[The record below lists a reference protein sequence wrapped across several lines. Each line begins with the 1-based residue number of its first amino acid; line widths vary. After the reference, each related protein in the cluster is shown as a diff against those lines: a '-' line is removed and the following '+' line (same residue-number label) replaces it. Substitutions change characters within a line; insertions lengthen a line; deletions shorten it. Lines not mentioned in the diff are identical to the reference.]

1 MDHDRSTGEGVG
13 PQEYTLIKM
22 KVLEP
27 YPCKLRLVFYSNYV
41 YVVILNESPS
51 KKQ

>member
-22 KVLEP
+22 KIVTQLP
-27 YPCKLRLVFYSNYV
+27 KKL
-41 YVVILNESPS
+41 
-51 KKQ
+51 Q